1 MDRKENQTESAADKT
16 MTNGKAPYSPPRL
29 TSYGDIR
36 ELTQTVG
43 GVGAFDTADTTIGN
57 NKTR

>member
-1 MDRKENQTESAADKT
+1 MNKNENQMESAADKA

-36 ELTQTVG
+36 DLTQTVG
-43 GVGAFDTADTTIGN
+43 QAGMIDTPATIIN
-57 NKTR
+57 NKTH

>member
-1 MDRKENQTESAADKT
+1 MNKNENQMESAADKT

-36 ELTQTVG
+36 DLTQTVG
-43 GVGAFDTADTTIGN
+43 TSGMIDTPATIVKN
-57 NKTR
+57 RTN